1 MNVEWAMQ
9 NVRMATPKTM
19 DELGSQLANTLV
31 AELPKCGAQAEK
43 LKREAEGQLQQSQ
56 QRCEQIKEQ
65 RAKEEAM
72 RKEQEEK
79 ARQLQ
84 TQLSEMVQKAEED
97 STKLKDAASPAVA
110 EGAVLGT
117 EEAKDT
123 AIAVAEAGASAK
135 AACKACTELIVTNR
149 QALEGSSA
157 TVAAAKDLSAELR
170 EGLLKLQGRLQETLK
185 LIISSTMSSKVAC
198 EKAVKKA
205 KAMEALDK
213 RAAVF
218 QKYDKR
224 KKGHLDKAEVVAYAK
239 GEFCLALSAEAAAR
253 IAGRLTPEGAAG
265 VPKAALQDLRKAVGI
280 AAEEE
285 AARQRLK
292 AAEEKRTA
300 MEAKKSALMSDVE
313 KLAERLGEAEEEIKK
328 AEELSKPLQPTG
340 LATVERGSIAEISEE
355 ASGQLSTAQSEVA
368 EAREKIAEL
377 LVDVEEELKPLAK
390 LESRKLEVKADTF
403 DIRLRAVALTLRK
416 ARSHAAKLEAAEYD
430 ALRAQVAGVLRESVA
445 EKKLTLDTFFAEVDK
460 DSDGAVSQAEF
471 LAHCKSCEKCK
482 VEEDK
487 LEQLF
492 ASFDEEGK
500 GSIGKDAFRR
510 LTNVYYHVVRDTAMT
525 TDVGIKDGQTVRRL
539 DSEEVIETVEGPVRD
554 DEVGITRV
562 KGRAAKDGVEGWVTI
577 VGNGGSTFL
586 QEGGCT
592 YEALADTVLTADFEQ
607 SATDAEGANALSAGD
622 LVEVVEWDRKDESTG
637 MARLRVKAK
646 GKDGKVGWVA
656 KAGLKLVPM
665 ATNTNGS

>member
-1 MNVEWAMQ
+1 
-9 NVRMATPKTM
+9 
-19 DELGSQLANTLV
+19 
-31 AELPKCGAQAEK
+31 
-43 LKREAEGQLQQSQ
+43 
-56 QRCEQIKEQ
+56 
-65 RAKEEAM
+65 
-72 RKEQEEK
+72 
-79 ARQLQ
+79 
-84 TQLSEMVQKAEED
+84 
-97 STKLKDAASPAVA
+97 
-110 EGAVLGT
+110 
-117 EEAKDT
+117 
-123 AIAVAEAGASAK
+123 
-135 AACKACTELIVTNR
+135 
-149 QALEGSSA
+149 
-157 TVAAAKDLSAELR
+157 
-170 EGLLKLQGRLQETLK
+170 
-185 LIISSTMSSKVAC
+185 
-198 EKAVKKA
+198 
-205 KAMEALDK
+205 
-213 RAAVF
+213 
-218 QKYDKR
+218 
-224 KKGHLDKAEVVAYAK
+224 
-239 GEFCLALSAEAAAR
+239 
-253 IAGRLTPEGAAG
+253 
-265 VPKAALQDLRKAVGI
+265 
-280 AAEEE
+280 
-285 AARQRLK
+285 
-292 AAEEKRTA
+292 
-300 MEAKKSALMSDVE
+300 
-313 KLAERLGEAEEEIKK
+313 
-328 AEELSKPLQPTG
+328 
-340 LATVERGSIAEISEE
+340 
-355 ASGQLSTAQSEVA
+355 
-368 EAREKIAEL
+368 
-377 LVDVEEELKPLAK
+377 
-390 LESRKLEVKADTF
+390 
-403 DIRLRAVALTLRK
+403 
-416 ARSHAAKLEAAEYD
+416 
-430 ALRAQVAGVLRESVA
+430 
-445 EKKLTLDTFFAEVDK
+445 LTLDTFFAEVDK